1 MSKFSGLLL
10 MTEELFFIGEPGEFK
25 PGIFIY
31 PPKVKEVITEKN
43 YGSYVHLLTQSQ
55 EDIEDKFMEDN
66 NPQEIYPTPFEV
78 ILSNSYNHKEFEVFC
93 KKAFE
98 FFLHQKVTFLYEQ
111 KLILVGDIEE
121 ALTKAK
127 TLKDFLLINESDFFN
142 FQNCIRQCVGKKT
155 IEPPNPN
162 EHPRIKEMKRKARYR
177 DRVKEKQM
185 AKSKDGITLFTSIV
199 SICCMGVGITPLN
212 IGEMSYVALE
222 SILRKYQEK
231 EKYQL
236 DIDSLLAGADS
247 KKVKPKYW
255 IRNFEE

>member
-1 MSKFSGLLL
+1 M
-10 MTEELFFIGEPGEFK
+10 
-25 PGIFIY
+25 
-31 PPKVKEVITEKN
+31 
-43 YGSYVHLLTQSQ
+43 
-55 EDIEDKFMEDN
+55 
-66 NPQEIYPTPFEV
+66 
-78 ILSNSYNHKEFEVFC
+78 
-93 KKAFE
+93 
-98 FFLHQKVTFLYEQ
+98 
-111 KLILVGDIEE
+111 GDIEE

-212 IGEMSYVALE
+212 I
-222 SILRKYQEK
+222 
-231 EKYQL
+231 
-236 DIDSLLAGADS
+236 
-247 KKVKPKYW
+247 
-255 IRNFEE
+255 